1 MSSFVPLDDLAD
13 KNDQQ
18 RQEYYLAACDFLQVP
33 PELNLLKYFFTG
45 EAPKRKLI
53 LYATRGATDLIR
65 ERMRISTVSLT
76 QHDGPGYVSFTAT
89 GKDPN
94 GRLEMA
100 TGVASTEGLKG
111 DALGVAITI
120 AQTKASR
127 RMTLQFAGGGFL
139 DETELPTGITPVEPL
154 PPGVSLAQLFTPAP
168 SVAPNSAPGKDVTTE
183 QILTATAIPG
193 LGPLVPDL
201 KADYVKDKEQQ
212 EFSDRME
219 KLRREAISSLSTQN
233 PPKEGVS
240 LQTIVSPNAETP
252 QTSEIK
258 PKRTRRSRNTVSLDS
273 PGQPVQTVIPPGNI
287 DANGVITPVETPA
300 EKTFAADVKL
310 NAAVAES
317 MKTAPQP
324 VQVVAVPA
332 QAVAAAPA
340 QADSAPVVLIQIPS
354 AAPIEAL
361 DLPSA
366 DQLKEYRVRL
376 AKYAN
381 DILPNGGMIPTEG
394 IGGVTMKLRK
404 FAGLQLGETKDV
416 MKFSTDQW
424 TELLD
429 FLDSYTES
437 NGAAKLVA
445 YIDKVVGVK

>member
-1 MSSFVPLDDLAD
+1 MSFKPLDDLSD
-13 KNDQQ
+13 QNDAQ
-18 RQEYYLAACDFLQVP
+18 REEYYQAACAFLGVP
-33 PELNLLKYFFTG
+33 PELKLLRYFYTG
-45 EAPKRKLI
+45 DAPNRKLI

-65 ERMRISTVSLT
+65 ENKKISTVSLT

-89 GKDPN
+89 GKDPS

-111 DALGVAITI
+111 EALGVAITI

-139 DETELPTGITPVEPL
+139 DETELPGNSGSPASEIPS
-154 PPGVSLAQLFTPAP
+154 GVALAQLLTPPP
-168 SVAPNSAPGKDVTTE
+168 SVSPNSAPGTDVTEETQE
-183 QILTATAIPG
+183 QFEARQA
-193 LGPLVPDL
+193 
-201 KADYVKDKEQQ
+201 
-212 EFSDRME
+212 
-219 KLRREAISSLSTQN
+219 KLRADAQAALMAGLPKLSPN

-240 LQTIVSPNAETP
+240 VQSVVSPTVETP
-252 QTSEIK
+252 QTTETK
-258 PKRTRRSRNTVSLDS
+258 PKRTRRPRNTVSLDS
-273 PGQPVQTVIPPGNI
+273 PGQATAPVQTVIPPGTI
-287 DANGVITPVETPA
+287 DAAGVITPVETQA

-310 NAAVAES
+310 NAAVAEIIAVPEL
-317 MKTAPQP
+317 KVNDPATTVP
-324 VQVVAVPA
+324 AVPA
-332 QAVAAAPA
+332 LV
-340 QADSAPVVLIQIPS
+340 QIPS
-354 AAPIEAL
+354 AAPVEPAV
-361 DLPSA
+361 DAPSA
-366 DQLKEYRVRL
+366 KQLKEYRVRL

-381 DILPNGGMIPTEG
+381 DVLPNGGMIPTEG

>member
-1 MSSFVPLDDLAD
+1 MSFKPLDDLSD
-13 KNDQQ
+13 QNDAQ
-18 RQEYYLAACDFLQVP
+18 REEYYQAACAFLGVP
-33 PELNLLKYFFTG
+33 PELKLLRYFYTG
-45 EAPKRKLI
+45 DAPNRKLI

-65 ERMRISTVSLT
+65 ENKKISTVSLT

-89 GKDPN
+89 GKDPS

-111 DALGVAITI
+111 EALGVAITI

-139 DETELPTGITPVEPL
+139 DETELPGNSGSPASEIPS
-154 PPGVSLAQLFTPAP
+154 GVALAQLLTPPP
-168 SVAPNSAPGKDVTTE
+168 SVSPNSAPGTDVTEETQE
-183 QILTATAIPG
+183 QFEVRQA
-193 LGPLVPDL
+193 
-201 KADYVKDKEQQ
+201 
-212 EFSDRME
+212 
-219 KLRREAISSLSTQN
+219 KLRADAQAALMAGLPKLSPN

-240 LQTIVSPNAETP
+240 VQSVVSTIAETP
-252 QTSEIK
+252 QNSEIK
-258 PKRTRRSRNTVSLDS
+258 PKRTRRPRNTVSLDS
-273 PGQPVQTVIPPGNI
+273 PGQAPAPVPVQTVIPPGTI
-287 DANGVITPVETPA
+287 DAAGVITPVTAADTLAVATAQAKA
-300 EKTFAADVKL
+300 EKNFDADVKL

-317 MKTAPQP
+317 LKTASQ
-324 VQVVAVPA
+324 
-332 QAVAAAPA
+332 
-340 QADSAPVVLIQIPS
+340 LIQIPS
-354 AAPIEAL
+354 AAPVPEIKANDPAIIVPEPPAV
-361 DLPSA
+361 DAPSA

-381 DILPNGGMIPTEG
+381 DVLPNGGMIPTEG

-404 FAGLQLGETKDV
+404 FSGLQLGESKDV